1 MFLRL
6 LFLLLLALNAG
17 VAGWLL
23 FGRHAAPLPPSTD
36 PGVAELRL
44 LSEQPGSPAPLAAQ
58 AQEAPP
64 SKAVQSS
71 DRCLSI
77 GPFTTQA
84 DTRNAVEALTPH
96 VARIQFREQQ
106 ATQSRGWWVFLPAFS
121 SREDAVATA
130 RELSA
135 KGVRDYYVVTA
146 GDQQNM
152 VSLGLFHDPDNA
164 RRRRDQLVALG
175 FRPHLTERT
184 ETLPVYRVDFALPS
198 APGFDWHSY
207 VSAADIDAQPIDC
220 F

>member
-23 FGRHAAPLPPSTD
+23 FGRHAAPLPPPTD

-44 LSEQPGSPAPLAAQ
+44 LSERPGSPASRAAET
-58 AQEAPP
+58 ARAPQQN
-64 SKAVQSS
+64 ATQGAG
-71 DRCLSI
+71 RCLSI
-77 GPFTTQA
+77 GPFATQA
-84 DTRNAVEALTPH
+84 DTSNAVSALTPH

-135 KGVRDYYVVTA
+135 KGVHDYYVVTA
-146 GDQQNM
+146 GDQQNT

-164 RRRRDQLVALG
+164 RRRRDQLAALG
-175 FRPHLTERT
+175 FHPQLAERT
-184 ETLPVYRVDFALPS
+184 ETLPEYRVDFALPS
-198 APGFDWHSY
+198 TPGFDWRSY

>member
-23 FGRHAAPLPPSTD
+23 FGRHAAPLPPPTD

-44 LSEQPGSPAPLAAQ
+44 LSERPGSPAPRAAEAERAARSNATQ
-58 AQEAPP
+58 A
-64 SKAVQSS
+64 S

-84 DTRNAVEALTPH
+84 DTRNAVDALTPH

-135 KGVRDYYVVTA
+135 KGVHDYYVVTA

-164 RRRRDQLVALG
+164 RRRRDQLAALG
-175 FRPHLTERT
+175 FRPQLTERT
-184 ETLPVYRVDFALPS
+184 ETLPEYRVDVALPS
-198 APGFDWHSY
+198 APGFDWRTY
-207 VSAADIDAQPIDC
+207 VRGTGIDAQPIDC